1 MSGKSLLLAVL
12 VALSSAAAA
21 QNGQTINYYD
31 RENRYSIDYPASW
44 GLEKNEENATVSLYV
59 PLEEGET
66 VYKQLQISVAQ
77 WEEGTLAEFVKATD
91 LQSNLTEF
99 YPGLVVE
106 DLGIGRSGETEAHSF
121 MMTYS
126 VGERK
131 AKALCHLEKNED
143 RIYIIFAT
151 FPQEKDD
158 IYQEQF
164 VKVIESLRVW

>member
-1 MSGKSLLLAVL
+1 MVRSSLLLAVL

-31 RENRYSIDYPASW
+31 QENRYSIDYPAAW
-44 GLEKNEENATVSLYV
+44 ELEKNEENGTVSLYV

-77 WEEGTLAEFVKATD
+77 WEEGTLAEFVEATD

-106 DLGIGRSGETEAHSF
+106 DLGIERDREAETHSF

-126 VGERK
+126 LGEKK
-131 AKALCHLEKNED
+131 AKALCYLEKKED
-143 RIYIIFAT
+143 RIYIIFAA
-151 FPQEKDD
+151 FPQERDD
-158 IYQEQF
+158 VYEGQF